1 MNKTQYYTKFT
12 DYLQSKQYLLLTTE
26 KYEDKLPIL
35 STTIPISFK
44 DVTFRIYP
52 SNGKEKMN
60 GIFLQDGIEIIICDN
75 EADQVQNYFCLLWN
89 CLEKTITHKITS
101 NLSSLVKKIEY
112 LSSLKDTKIILVPFQ
127 LSNELNPLDKIIF
140 QKFLSEFLT
149 KQTNFP
155 LIILLKKTNIDN
167 NEWPNDFTNHPFQI
181 FNVPTD
187 NVEYIAWRML
197 LHLFFVK

>member
-12 DYLQSKQYLLLTTE
+12 DYLHPKQYLLTTE

-44 DVTFRIYP
+44 DVTFRIYH

-149 KQTNFP
+149 KQTIFP

-167 NEWPNDFTNHPFQI
+167 NEWPNDFINHPFQI